1 MLFLSKHHLDGPL
14 YKEAL
19 CSEAKVTQEK
29 EKKDGNE
36 HCHCSL
42 LFEGHILITITL
54 QHMYYSS
61 LFFLIYDDTEHKKK
75 LSNFPKVISK

>member
-1 MLFLSKHHLDGPL
+1 MLFLSKHHSDGPL

-42 LFEGHILITITL
+42 FEGHILITVTL
-54 QHMYYSS
+54 QHMHYSS
-61 LFFLIYDDTEHKKK
+61 LFFLIYDDTQQK
-75 LSNFPKVISK
+75 